1 MVFIQKQ
8 NKVFLPSS
16 YNSIESQVESL
27 FQELLKSE
35 STTEF
40 PRKHCHQ
47 PRRQFP
53 LSAPHPRKPPRRHA
67 SITQAF
73 ELMTPPPPAKITQAL
88 RGRTTRQTVNKTFS
102 LGSPCF
108 GSFPAGSRITT
119 THCGGVLGRQ
129 RHTQQVTRSKLARKQ
144 STQTAASG
152 SGSSRTEK
160 VLSLQRLYP
169 TVAPYTH
176 ASTTPH
182 REILGVGAR
191 VNTQAS
197 RGGSH
202 SLI

>member
-1 MVFIQKQ
+1 MFSNGVYSKIKQSLPTFKLHHLWKPSWIPISRITQVRINHRISPKTLPSATSSVSPSCTAFIQE
-8 NKVFLPSS
+8 N
-16 YNSIESQVESL
+16 
-27 FQELLKSE
+27 
-35 STTEF
+35 
-40 PRKHCHQ
+40 
-47 PRRQFP
+47 
-53 LSAPHPRKPPRRHA
+53 PPRRHA

-88 RGRTTRQTVNKTFS
+88 RGRTTQQTVNKTFS

-108 GSFPAGSRITT
+108 GSFPAGTRITT

-160 VLSLQRLYP
+160 VLSLQRLCP

-182 REILGVGAR
+182 RD
-191 VNTQAS
+191 S
-197 RGGSH
+197 
-202 SLI
+202 